1 MLEPPL
7 IKERS
12 DKLLRLTLN
21 RPASLNAIDSEM
33 ASAFLHAVTE
43 AIEDASIR
51 VIILGGA
58 GRAFMAGGDIAQFS
72 RDSGSIPDSLIEP
85 MNRAILL
92 LTSSDKLVL
101 GSLHG
106 PVAGAG
112 MSLAL
117 ACDLIIAADD
127 TRFSFAYTALAVSGD
142 LGITWS
148 LPRLAGLPRAL
159 AVALLGDTLSA
170 DEALRL
176 GLVCR
181 VTEGEQLAAQTESLA
196 MHLSALPALAAGNI
210 KRLMRSAF
218 DRDLGSQLAEEKKA
232 FSDCITQSE
241 FHHAVASFLARGK

>member
-1 MLEPPL
+1 MPEPPL
-7 IKERS
+7 MKERCG
-12 DKLLRLTLN
+12 KLLRLTFN
-21 RPASLNAIDSEM
+21 RSASLNAIDSEM
-33 ASAFLHAVTE
+33 ASAFLQAVME
-43 AIEDASIR
+43 AVEDASIR
-51 VIILGGA
+51 VIILSGA
-58 GRAFMAGGDIAQFS
+58 GRSFMAGGDIAQFG
-72 RDSGSIPDSLIEP
+72 RDPDSIPDTLIEP

-92 LTSSDKLVL
+92 LTNSDKMVL

-117 ACDLIIAADD
+117 ACDLIIAADN
-127 TRFSFAYTALAVSGD
+127 TRLSFAYTALAVSGD

-148 LPRLAGLPRAL
+148 LPRLAGLPKAL

-176 GLVCR
+176 GLICR
-181 VTEGEQLAAQTESLA
+181 VTEGDQLEAQTESLA
-196 MHLSALPALAAGNI
+196 THLSTLPALAAGNI

-218 DRDLGSQLAEEKKA
+218 DRDLGSQLADEKKA

-241 FHHAVASFLARGK
+241 FHDAVASFLASRK